1 MNYANWKTETRS
13 AGGLFLD
20 PRNPRIPPSSKPLSE
35 TELIGELVLHD
46 DVYDLAKNIAA
57 NGFFPSE
64 PLVAIKEEHRLI
76 VVEGN
81 RRLAAC
87 KLLVSPEAAPKEFE
101 TKFRSLS
108 EKFDQNSLK
117 AIPVVIAPSRG
128 STVPLVIAR
137 HTSSQIER
145 WVPAMQAN
153 FYYNLLH
160 QGMSID
166 DVAKEFNQQVG
177 KIREALHAHHLYQMA
192 CRLDLPM
199 ETANVVRNPRGFN
212 LTTLE
217 RIFQTPAGREFFGVS
232 LREDGVVVGTI
243 DPNEFKKGF
252 SRAVADVATGAVD
265 SRLLNTPEDIQK
277 YLTKFPPSERPD
289 LSNKGSFDS
298 TTFMKPGPPK
308 SIPSGP
314 KAVKKPVVSA
324 MPVGLIPRTFECKL
338 AVRRIQDLFTE
349 LKRLSPG
356 KFPNACAL
364 ALRCFLELS
373 LYSFL
378 NSKGEITKM
387 RAEEEAAIA
396 AKNAKR
402 PPDKQIPPLPS
413 DWMPS
418 LDQMLNWI
426 ADATRN
432 LIAQPHVTKA
442 LKKVMKDEQE
452 LFALNLYAHNPAY
465 HPTEPRLRES
475 WKKLEELF
483 KAILS

>member
-1 MNYANWKTETRS
+1 MNYANWKTETRG
-13 AGGLFLD
+13 AGNLFLD
-20 PRNPRIPPSSKPLSE
+20 PRNPRIPPSSKPLDE
-35 TELIGELVLHD
+35 GDLIAELVLHD

-64 PLVAIKEEHRLI
+64 PLVAVKEGSKLF

-101 TKFRSLS
+101 SKFRSLS

-117 AIPVVIAPSRG
+117 AIPVLIAPSRG

-137 HTSSQIER
+137 HTSTQIER

-153 FYYNLLH
+153 FYYNLLR
-160 QGMSID
+160 QGMSIE
-166 DVAKEFNQQVG
+166 DVAKEFNQTVG

-192 CRLDLPM
+192 CRLDLPQQ
-199 ETANVVRNPRGFN
+199 TADVVRNPRRFS

-217 RIFQTPAGREFFGVS
+217 RIFETPVGREFFGVS
-232 LREDGVVVGTI
+232 LREDGALEGTI

-252 SRAVADVATGAVD
+252 ARVVADVATEKVD
-265 SRLLNTPEDIQK
+265 SRLLNTPDDIQK
-277 YLTKFPPSERPD
+277 YLTGFPTSERPD
-289 LSNKGSFDS
+289 LSKKGSFDS
-298 TTFMKPGPPK
+298 TTFLKPGPSEPVPTATK
-308 SIPSGP
+308 PI
-314 KAVKKPVVSA
+314 KKPAASTVS
-324 MPVGLIPRTFECKL
+324 VGLIPRTFECNL
-338 AVRRIQDLFTE
+338 AVRRIQDLFAE
-349 LKRLSPG
+349 LKRLSPV

-378 NSKGEITKM
+378 DSKGEITKM
-387 RAEEEAAIA
+387 RAEEQAAIA

-402 PPDKQIPPLPS
+402 PPDKQIPPPPQ
-413 DWMPS
+413 DWMPG
-418 LDQMLNWI
+418 LDPMLRWI
-426 ADATRN
+426 AEPVRN
-432 LIAQPHVTKA
+432 LIAQPHLTKA
-442 LKKVMKDEQE
+442 LKKIMRDEQE

-475 WKKLEELF
+475 WKKLEDLF
-483 KAILS
+483 KAILC